1 MQRVLLAF
9 MVASSIAASAPDC
22 LAAQSNV
29 VSGRAVGEM
38 TPSFPVL
45 NVTGPHKGKLVCYV
59 CESNG
64 APVVFA
70 FLRQT
75 GDETASLVKKLN
87 ELAQKQDLR
96 VVAVIME
103 GQDSQPWLEKF
114 ADENGI
120 TIPLT
125 VLRNGKD
132 DVAVKLYKL
141 NPTVSNTIL
150 VGAKRKV
157 TANFVNVKV
166 QNFGRVTNAV
176 SRLVGQK

>member
-1 MQRVLLAF
+1 MVVLSVTAF
-9 MVASSIAASAPDC
+9 DPGC
-22 LAAQSNV
+22 LAAQSNA

-59 CESNG
+59 CESKG

-70 FLRQT
+70 FFRQT

-103 GQDSQPWLEKF
+103 GQDSQPWLKKF

-120 TIPLT
+120 TMHLT
-125 VLRNGKD
+125 ILRNGKD
-132 DVAVKLYKL
+132 DVAVNLYKL
-141 NPTVSNTIL
+141 NRTVSNTIL
-150 VGAKRKV
+150 VSAKHKV
-157 TANFVNVKV
+157 TANLVNVNA
-166 QNFGRVTNAV
+166 QNFGTLTDAV
-176 SRLVGQK
+176 SRVLSQK

>member
-1 MQRVLLAF
+1 MRRGLLALMIVLSVTAF
-9 MVASSIAASAPDC
+9 DPGC

-29 VSGRAVGEM
+29 VSGRTVGEM

-70 FLRQT
+70 FLQQT
-75 GDETASLVKKLN
+75 GDETASLVTKLN
-87 ELAQKQDLR
+87 ELAQKKDLR
-96 VVAVIME
+96 VVAIIME

-176 SRLVGQK
+176 SRLVGRK